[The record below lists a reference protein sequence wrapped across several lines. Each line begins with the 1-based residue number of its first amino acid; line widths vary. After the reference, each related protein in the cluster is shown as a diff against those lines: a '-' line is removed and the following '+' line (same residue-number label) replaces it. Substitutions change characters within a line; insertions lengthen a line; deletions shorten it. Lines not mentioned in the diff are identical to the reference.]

1 MSTTRVLIADSRRL
15 FAEALADALGDRPN
29 LEVVGSFP
37 SHGREVLNVV
47 SIESPDLVLLD
58 MWIGEMQGS
67 AVARLIKRRAP
78 RCAVVLL
85 SWFPSPGDMES
96 LSRSGVSAVVSKGAG
111 LAELEQVVRRVG
123 SPDGAEEARA
133 GNRPVSRPRATDGN
147 DVDELARL
155 ITLTPR
161 EMDVLT
167 LLAFRPKDIAETL
180 QISEKTVRNHINN
193 ILRKTEARSAVE
205 AVAIGRRNGII

>member
-1 MSTTRVLIADSRRL
+1 M

-47 SIESPDLVLLD
+47 AIKNPDVVLLD
-58 MWIGEMQGS
+58 MWIGEMQGA
-67 AVARLIKRRAP
+67 AVARLIRRRAP

-85 SWFPSPGDMES
+85 SWFLSPGDMES
-96 LSRSGVSAVVSKGAG
+96 LSRSSVSAIVSKGAG
-111 LAELEQVVRRVG
+111 LAELEEVIRRVG
-123 SPDGAEEARA
+123 SSGEAEDRRV
-133 GNRPVSRPRATDGN
+133 GNRPASRPRATDGT